1 MAYVEYETHD
11 HVVEAIKMMD
21 GGMLNTYY
29 WYFREILLNCFYQFQ
44 YKVAPNK
51 QFDMYL

>member
-29 WYFREILLNCFYQFQ
+29 WYFREILLKFQ

-51 QFDMYL
+51 QFDIYL